1 VRVNYSPSFDDTHD
15 CPGGC
20 GNQVVRNMFAC
31 RACWDRLPQDD
42 YRTPILTS
50 RWAGDWEA
58 HSRAL
63 TNAMQWYRV
72 DADRRTADTIRD
84 MG

>member
-1 VRVNYSPSFDDTHD
+1 MNYSPSHQDTHD

-31 RACWDRLPQDD
+31 AACWRRLPQDF
-42 YRTPILTS
+42 RTPILTS
-50 RWAGDWEA
+50 RWANDHAG
-58 HSRAL
+58 HSRAMVE
-63 TNAMQWYRV
+63 AMTWYRV
-72 DADRRTADTIRD
+72 DGDQRTAAVIRG